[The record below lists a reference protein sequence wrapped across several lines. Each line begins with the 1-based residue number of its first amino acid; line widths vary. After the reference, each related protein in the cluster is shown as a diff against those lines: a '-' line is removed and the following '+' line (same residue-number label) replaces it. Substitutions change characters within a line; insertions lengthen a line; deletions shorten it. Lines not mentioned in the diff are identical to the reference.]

1 MQAVILAGGF
11 GTRLAPLTYTRAKP
25 MLPILNKPMLH
36 HLIDSL
42 PQETEII
49 LATNY
54 RTEQIN
60 DYFKKEGIDIKINR
74 EPEPLGTGGATKYAE
89 DYIDGTFMVL
99 NGDIISSLNIR
110 KFIQFHKKNK
120 ATATISLWPVK
131 NVWEFGVVAIKPDGR
146 ITNFVEKP
154 RKEEAPSNLIN
165 AGAYCLE
172 PEILDYIEKGRLVSM
187 EKEIFPKIIGEG
199 KRFYGYTFNGFWI
212 DVGRPSSYI
221 EVNKILLERNRLNYL
236 AGENCDIK
244 GRLEESCVG
253 NGTKIGKKSRVFS
266 SVIYENCN
274 IGINAIIENCIVGS
288 DCTIGDNVILR
299 DSIIGDGEEIK
310 DGTKIEG
317 EKVWSKP
324 VPEGYPEKQIGNAL
338 KDD

>member
-54 RTEQIN
+54 RTEEIKN
-60 DYFKKEGIDIKINR
+60 YFQKEGIDITINR

-89 DYIDGTFMVL
+89 KYIDGTFMVL

-120 ATATISLWPVK
+120 AMATISLWPVK
-131 NVWEFGVVAIKPDGR
+131 NVWEFGVVEIKPDGR

-172 PEILDYIEKGRLVSM
+172 PDILDYIEEGRLVSM
-187 EKEIFPKIIGEG
+187 EKEVFPQIIREG
-199 KRFYGYTFNGFWI
+199 RRFYGYNFDGFWI
-212 DVGRPSSYI
+212 DVGRPGSYI
-221 EVNKILLERNRLNYL
+221 DVNKILLERNGLSYL
-236 AGENCDIK
+236 AGENCDIE

-253 NGTKIGKKSRVFS
+253 NNTKIGKKSRIFS

-274 IGINAIIENCIVGS
+274 IGKNTLIENSIVGS
-288 DCTIGDNVILR
+288 DCKIGDNAVII

-310 DGTKIEG
+310 DGAKIESM
-317 EKVWSKP
+317 KIWSKE

>member
-11 GTRLAPLTYTRAKP
+11 GTRLAPITYTRPKA
-25 MLPILNKPMLH
+25 MLPILNKPMIH
-36 HLIDSL
+36 HLIDAL

-54 RTEQIN
+54 KTEQIKE
-60 DYFKKEGIDIKINR
+60 YFKKIGRKIIVNN

-89 DYIDGTFMVL
+89 RYIDGTFMVL

-110 KFIQFHKKNK
+110 KFIRFHNNNR
-120 ATATISLWPVK
+120 AMTTISLWPVR
-131 NVWEFGVVAIKPDGR
+131 NVWEFGVVSLKPDGR

-172 PEILDYIEKGRLVSM
+172 PEILDRIEPGRLVSM

-221 EVNKILLERNRLNYL
+221 EVNRILLKRNGMNYL
-236 AGENCDIK
+236 AGENCIIK
-244 GRLEESCVG
+244 GSAEGSCIG
-253 NGTKIGKKSRVFS
+253 NGTEIGRRAKVVS
-266 SVIYENCN
+266 SVIYENSK
-274 IGINAIIENCIVGS
+274 IGSNSVIDNCVIGS
-288 DCTIGDNVILR
+288 DCTIGNNVVLR
-299 DSIIGDGEEIK
+299 DVIMGDGEEVTDKKNLENIS
-310 DGTKIEG
+310 I
-317 EKVWSKP
+317 WSKP
-324 VPEGYPEKQIGNAL
+324 VPESYPEKQIGNAL
-338 KDD
+338 KDE